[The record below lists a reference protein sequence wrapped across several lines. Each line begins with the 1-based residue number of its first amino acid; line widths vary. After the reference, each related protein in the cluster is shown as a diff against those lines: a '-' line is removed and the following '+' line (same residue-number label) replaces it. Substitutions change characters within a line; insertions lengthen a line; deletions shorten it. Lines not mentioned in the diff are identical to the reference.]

1 MSIVDCLARPSHK
14 DGDPSIVQKVLQ
26 SVRQHLGME
35 VAYVSEFVGG
45 DSVFRTVDAPGL
57 EALIKPGDSRP
68 LDDVYCRHILAGR
81 LPELMPDTSEIAL
94 AASMPITQAVPI
106 GAHVSVPLRLSD
118 GQVYGMF
125 CCLSPHSNKTLNSR
139 DLQVMR
145 SFADIAAEQI
155 EKEQVSK
162 RELVAKRGRIADV
175 LSNKKFSIA
184 LQPIWAFQ
192 EGRLVGFESLSRF
205 NAAPLRTP
213 DLWFAEA
220 AEVSLGVELELAAIE
235 AALSAAEKLPPD
247 VYITVNASADAVVH
261 EAFVSSLKAFPLTRL
276 VLELTEHA
284 AVANYK
290 LLCEHLD
297 RLRQQ
302 GVRLA
307 IDDAGAGHSGLKQ
320 IVSLRPDI
328 IKLDMGLTRNVDS
341 DPARRALASALIYY
355 ARETGCQILAEG
367 IETASELETLKVLGI
382 TKGQG
387 YLLGRPVPVA
397 AALQLAEASP
407 TMNDMRAA

>member
-1 MSIVDCLARPSHK
+1 MSILDCIARPSQS

-35 VAYVSEFVGG
+35 VAYVSEFVGN

-57 EALIKPGDSRP
+57 EAMIKPGDSRP
-68 LDDVYCRHILAGR
+68 LDDVYCLHILAGR
-81 LPELMPDTSEIAL
+81 LPELIPDTSEIEFT
-94 AASMPITQAVPI
+94 ASMPITQAVPI
-106 GAHVSVPLRLSD
+106 GAHVSVPLRLSN
-118 GQVYGMF
+118 GEVYGMF
-125 CCLSPHSNKTLNSR
+125 CCLSPHSNKSLNQR

-155 EKEQVSK
+155 EKEQSANRELAAK
-162 RELVAKRGRIADV
+162 RERIADAIA
-175 LSNKKFSIA
+175 NKRFSIA
-184 LQPIWAFQ
+184 LQPIWEFQ
-192 EGRLVGFESLSRF
+192 EDRLVGFECLSRF

-220 AEVSLGVELELAAIE
+220 AEVGLGVELEIAAIE
-235 AALSAAEKLPPD
+235 AALVAGSKLPDD
-247 VYITVNASADAVVH
+247 VYITINASADAIVH
-261 EAFVSSLKAFPLTRL
+261 DAFAPTLETFPLARL
-276 VLELTEHA
+276 VLEITEHA
-284 AVANYK
+284 AVANYAV
-290 LLCEHLD
+290 LSDRLG

-328 IKLDMGLTRNVDS
+328 IKLDMALTRNVDT

-355 ARETGCQILAEG
+355 AQETGCQILAEG
-367 IETASELETLKVLGI
+367 IETTSELETLKMLGI
-382 TKGQG
+382 MKGQG
-387 YLLGRPVPVA
+387 YLLGRPVPFT
-397 AALQLAEASP
+397 AALELAGSP
-407 TMNDMRAA
+407 RKMAETQAA

>member
-1 MSIVDCLARPSHK
+1 MSIVDCLARPAHM

-35 VAYVSEFVGG
+35 VAYVSEFVGN

-57 EALIKPGDSRP
+57 EALIKPGDSRS
-68 LDDVYCRHILAGR
+68 LDDVYCGHILAGR
-81 LPELMPDTSEIAL
+81 LPELMPDTSEIAF

-106 GAHVSVPLRLSD
+106 GAHMSVPLRLAD

-125 CCLSPHSNKTLNSR
+125 CCLSPHSNKSLNKR
-139 DLQVMR
+139 DLQIMR

-155 EKEQVSK
+155 QKEHAANRELIAK
-162 RELVAKRGRIADV
+162 RERITDMLAN
-175 LSNKKFSIA
+175 SRFSIA

-192 EGRLVGFESLSRF
+192 GGKLVGFESLSRF

-220 AEVSLGVELELAAIE
+220 ADVGLGVELELAAIR
-235 AALSAAEKLPPD
+235 AALAAAANLPAD
-247 VYITVNASADAVVH
+247 IYVTINASADAVVH
-261 EAFVSSLKAFPLTRL
+261 DEFIGSLTAFPLPRL

-284 AVANYK
+284 AVADYK
-290 LLCEHLD
+290 LLCQHLD
-297 RLRQQ
+297 RLRHQ

-355 ARETGCQILAEG
+355 AKETGCQILAEG
-367 IETASELETLKVLGI
+367 IETASELETLKKLGI

-387 YLLGRPVPVA
+387 YLLGRPVPFA
-397 AALQLAEASP
+397 AALELATSAP
-407 TMNDMRAA
+407 ALTGMQAA